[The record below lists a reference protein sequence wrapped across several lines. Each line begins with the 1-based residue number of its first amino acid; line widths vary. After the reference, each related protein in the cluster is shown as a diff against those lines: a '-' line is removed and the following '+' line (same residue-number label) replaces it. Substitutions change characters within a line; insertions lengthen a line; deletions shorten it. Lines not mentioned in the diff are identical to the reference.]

1 MLKVLY
7 KYLNVLF
14 LPLQKLKIMNIE
26 WTEKL
31 SVNNQTIDSE
41 HKSLFDA
48 LGMYYKGVQNGASK
62 ESLQALLSNLSDYVV
77 THFNNEER
85 YLLEIGYS
93 DLPKHKEEHRA
104 FTDKVKEFINS
115 YNSGKAPA
123 SYEVTHFIMDWI
135 VNHIKREDMRYARYA
150 QGR

>member
-1 MLKVLY
+1 ML
-7 KYLNVLF
+7 F
-14 LPLQKLKIMNIE
+14 R
-26 WTEKL
+26 
-31 SVNNQTIDSE
+31 S
-41 HKSLFDA
+41 
-48 LGMYYKGVQNGASK
+48 YYKGVQNGASK